1 MEHQNGYM
9 PETTLRDYLKVLFRH
24 KAIIITTFITV
35 IGTVI
40 IGLQFK
46 TPVYQAQVK
55 MLISAEKQVKSPYY
69 RQLAGYRNGEGV
81 LTQSE
86 IVKSSPVIERAV
98 RATGLYQQ
106 PLDYEKKFCSPLKN
120 ALIDSNVRKL
130 NERLKLLTEEQ
141 KKAFLFRRAIEG
153 LKKSITVEPV
163 RDTNLFTISAREF
176 SPIGAAII
184 ANVISRSYVIFDL
197 EQQLAEL
204 QLKYGEK
211 HLSVTQLKDNIEQMK
226 TGLNGK
232 PLSNLEAIGP
242 ASVKIIEQAQ
252 VPLRPVG
259 PNKALTLIL
268 ALFMAPFLGVML
280 AFMFEYMDQTFKSP
294 RDIETFLNLPYLG
307 SIPRK
312 KSKKESL
319 HTLSDQT
326 YLLMKDKGIK
336 SLLLTSA
343 LAREGTTTIIANLAK
358 HLSERAGH
366 KVLIIDANLRAP
378 AIHKAF
384 KLPQSPGL
392 ADVLEGKVSFD
403 QAVVPDSAIAKPPP
417 SPQRGEGQGEGGN
430 LRNNEPR
437 AMSQQPKRPSKQE
450 FSDTSLHILPAGET
464 TLNPITLLG
473 SSMMPEIIKMAKQ
486 RSEIVLIDCANLK
499 GFKDAVLISSA
510 IDGIALVV
518 NEGKTRRYVVNS
530 AIAPLQQRKANI
542 IGVILNNRTFA
553 IPRMIYERV

>member
-55 MLISAEKQVKSPYY
+55 MLISAEKQVEAPYY
-69 RQLAGYRNGEGV
+69 RQLAGYSNGEGV

-120 ALIDSNVRKL
+120 ALIDSNVNKL

-232 PLSNLEAIGP
+232 PLSNIEAIGP

-319 HTLSDQT
+319 HTLSDQI

-366 KVLIIDANLRAP
+366 KVLIIDANLRNP

-384 KLPQSPGL
+384 KISEDPGL
-392 ADVLEGKVSFD
+392 AEVLEGNISFEK
-403 QAVVPDSAIAKPPP
+403 AV
-417 SPQRGEGQGEGGN
+417 QHLGHN
-430 LRNNEPR
+430 L
-437 AMSQQPKRPSKQE
+437 
-450 FSDTSLHILPAGET
+450 DVLPAGKT

-473 SSMMPEIIKMAKQ
+473 SSMMPEVLKMAKQ